1 MGRERQI
8 LDTAAELFHER
19 GFHGV
24 SVDELGSRAGLSGPA
39 LYRHFAG
46 KNEILAA
53 LFNQAM
59 DELLTAASDVPAAGP
74 DGDPR
79 AALERLIRHHVAFT
93 LGHRH
98 LVNVYQREVRSLGE
112 PHRATF
118 AQRRLDYTQRWEQL
132 VSRCYPTASGPDVS
146 VATQSCL
153 GLIFSITFW
162 PASALR
168 GDGLE
173 DLVVRL
179 AQASLNALETGA
191 RDD

>member
-1 MGRERQI
+1 MGRDRQI

-59 DELLTAASDVPAAGP
+59 DELLTAASAAGTP
-74 DGDPR
+74 QAEGDPR
-79 AALERLIRHHVAFT
+79 AALELLIRHHVAFT

-98 LVNVYQREVRSLGE
+98 LVNVYQREVRSLAE

-118 AQRRLDYTQRWEQL
+118 VRRRREYTEGWEQL
-132 VSRCYPTASGPDVS
+132 LTRCYPAASAADIS
-146 VATQSCL
+146 VATQACL

-168 GDGLE
+168 ADGLE

-179 AQASLNALETGA
+179 AHASLSALA
-191 RDD
+191 S

>member
-8 LDTAAELFHER
+8 LETAAELFHER

-59 DELLTAASDVPAAGP
+59 DELLTAAAAVPDASTE
-74 DGDPR
+74 DDPR
-79 AALERLIRHHVAFT
+79 ADLERLIRHHVAFT

-98 LVNVYQREVRSLGE
+98 LVNVYQREARSLGE

-118 AQRRLDYTQRWEQL
+118 AQRRLDYTQRWERL
-132 VSRCYPTASGPDVS
+132 VARCYPAASTPEVS

-168 GDGLE
+168 APGLE

-179 AQASLNALETGA
+179 AHSTLTALES
-191 RDD
+191 DHH